1 MNSTP
6 WPAVDRSFQSALA
19 QREPTPFSHGLSGD
33 PRFSLDA
40 IARLGDEL
48 GADSISAEKA
58 VEAARLGR
66 RRAPTN
72 VLEVV
77 AVSDQIRALAANDS
91 WFTLLNIEQSE
102 PYRELVDQLLE
113 GMAAN
118 AGLDPRTMKRRMGFV
133 FASSPGSVTSAH
145 FDIEHSFL
153 LQLEGHRRSASAGSR
168 ARRTASARSTA
179 TGTAPSA
186 GSTPCP
192 SRPSSSSSAPGQG
205 AYIPPYTPH
214 WLANGDSTSLSLT
227 VTFFNRDNADESMVQ
242 AFNEKVGRLG
252 IDPKVYGDAP
262 VRDRRRSRSCGP
274 TARPSAGSRGPRP
287 QPRTDPSGGVLGG
300 EPGRGR
306 RRRAPYAA
314 VPTTRVPSA
323 NDDL

>member
-6 WPAVDRSFQSALA
+6 WPAVDRSFQFALA
-19 QREPTPFSHGLSGD
+19 QRKPTPFSHGLAGD

-48 GADSISAEKA
+48 GAESISAEKA
-58 VEAARLGR
+58 AKPLVSADAGAA
-66 RRAPTN
+66 N

-102 PYRELVDQLLE
+102 HYRDLVDQVLE

-153 LQLEGHRRSASAGSR
+153 LQLEGHRRLGFGGFSSKEDREREVHRYWNGSFGR
-168 ARRTASARSTA
+168 LDTLPEQTLEVELS
-179 TGTAPSA
+179 
-186 GSTPCP
+186 
-192 SRPSSSSSAPGQG
+192 PGQG

-242 AFNEKVGRLG
+242 AFNEKVSRLG
-252 IDPKVYGDAP
+252 IAPKVYGDAP
-262 VRDRRRSRSCGP
+262 VRDRSKVAFMRAYGAVKRRI
-274 TARPSAGSRGPRP
+274 RGPG
-287 QPRTDPSGGVLGG
+287 T
-300 EPGRGR
+300 
-306 RRRAPYAA
+306 
-314 VPTTRVPSA
+314 SA
-323 NDDL
+323 SH

>member
-58 VEAARLGR
+58 SKPLVSADAG
-66 RRAPTN
+66 ATN

-77 AVSDQIRALAANDS
+77 AVSDQIRSLAANDS
-91 WFTLLNIEQSE
+91 WFTLLNIEQSD
-102 PYRELVDQLLE
+102 PYRELVDQVLE

-153 LQLEGHRRSASAGSR
+153 LQLEGNRRLGFGRFSSTEDREREIHRYWNGSFGR
-168 ARRTASARSTA
+168 LDTLPEETLEVEL
-179 TGTAPSA
+179 G
-186 GSTPCP
+186 
-192 SRPSSSSSAPGQG
+192 PGQG

-242 AFNEKVGRLG
+242 AFNEKVSRLG
-252 IDPKVYGDAP
+252 IDPRVYGDAP
-262 VRDRRRSRSCGP
+262 VRDRAKVAFMRTYGAAKRRIKGP
-274 TARPSAGSRGPRP
+274 ETSASH
-287 QPRTDPSGGVLGG
+287 
-300 EPGRGR
+300 
-306 RRRAPYAA
+306 
-314 VPTTRVPSA
+314 
-323 NDDL
+323 

>member
-48 GADSISAEKA
+48 GAGSISAEKA
-58 VEAARLGR
+58 SKPLVSADAG
-66 RRAPTN
+66 ATN

-102 PYRELVDQLLE
+102 PYRQLVDQLLE

-118 AGLDPRTMKRRMGFV
+118 AGIDPRTMKRRMGFV

-153 LQLEGHRRSASAGSR
+153 LQLEGNRRLGFGKFSSKEDREREVHRYWNGSFGR
-168 ARRTASARSTA
+168 LDTLPEQTLEVEL
-179 TGTAPSA
+179 G
-186 GSTPCP
+186 
-192 SRPSSSSSAPGQG
+192 PGQG

-214 WLANGDSTSLSLT
+214 WLAIGDATSLSLT

-262 VRDRRRSRSCGP
+262 ARDRTKIAFMRVYGAAKRRIKGP
-274 TARPSAGSRGPRP
+274 ETSASH
-287 QPRTDPSGGVLGG
+287 
-300 EPGRGR
+300 
-306 RRRAPYAA
+306 
-314 VPTTRVPSA
+314 
-323 NDDL
+323 

>member
-6 WPAVDRSFQSALA
+6 WPAVDRSFQLALA
-19 QREPTPFSHGLSGD
+19 QRQPTPFSHGLTGD

-48 GADSISAEKA
+48 GAESISAER
-58 VEAARLGR
+58 AAKPLVSADAG
-66 RRAPTN
+66 AAN
-72 VLEVV
+72 GLEVV
-77 AVSDQIRALAANDS
+77 AVSEQLRALAANDS
-91 WFTLLNIEQSE
+91 WFTLLNIEQSD
-102 PYRELVDQLLE
+102 PYRELVDQVLE

-153 LQLEGHRRSASAGSR
+153 LQLEGHRRLGFGRFSSKEDREREVHRYWNGSFGR
-168 ARRTASARSTA
+168 LDTLPEQTLEVEL
-179 TGTAPSA
+179 G
-186 GSTPCP
+186 
-192 SRPSSSSSAPGQG
+192 PGQG

-252 IDPKVYGDAP
+252 IDPKVYGEAP
-262 VRDRRRSRSCGP
+262 VRDRAKVAFMRAYGAAKRRVSGP
-274 TARPSAGSRGPRP
+274 ETSASH
-287 QPRTDPSGGVLGG
+287 
-300 EPGRGR
+300 
-306 RRRAPYAA
+306 
-314 VPTTRVPSA
+314 
-323 NDDL
+323 

>member
-1 MNSTP
+1 MKSTP

-58 VEAARLGR
+58 SKPLVSADAGAA
-66 RRAPTN
+66 N

-77 AVSDQIRALAANDS
+77 AISDQIRALAANDS
-91 WFTLLNIEQSE
+91 WFTLLHIEQSE
-102 PYRELVDQLLE
+102 PYRELVDQVIE
-113 GMAAN
+113 GLAAN
-118 AGLDPRTMKRRMGFV
+118 AGIDPGTMKRRMGFV

-153 LQLEGHRRSASAGSR
+153 LQLEGNRRLGFGRFSSKEDREREIHRYWNGSFGR
-168 ARRTASARSTA
+168 LDTLPEETLEVEL
-179 TGTAPSA
+179 G
-186 GSTPCP
+186 
-192 SRPSSSSSAPGQG
+192 PGQG

-214 WLANGDSTSLSLT
+214 WLANGDSTSLSVT

-242 AFNEKVGRLG
+242 AFNEKVSRLG

-262 VRDRRRSRSCGP
+262 VRDRAKVAFMRVYGAAKRRIKGP
-274 TARPSAGSRGPRP
+274 ETSASH
-287 QPRTDPSGGVLGG
+287 
-300 EPGRGR
+300 
-306 RRRAPYAA
+306 
-314 VPTTRVPSA
+314 
-323 NDDL
+323 